1 MPLTLP
7 MPARHR
13 FAPGS
18 IVATP
23 TALAVTTPQQILE
36 SIERHLTGDWGDV
49 TPEDA
54 QANEDAVTNDHRVF
68 SVYQMSDGNRLWIIT
83 EANRVSTCILL
94 PSDY

>member
-1 MPLTLP
+1 

-23 TALAVTTPQQILE
+23 AALAIITPQQLLE
-36 SIERHLTGDWGDV
+36 ALERHLTGDWGDV
-49 TPEDA
+49 TAEDA
-54 QANEDAVTNDHRVF
+54 QANEDAVAHGYRVF
-68 SVYQMSDGNRLWIIT
+68 SVYQLADDNRLWIIT
-83 EANRVSTCILL
+83 EADRSSTSALL

>member
-1 MPLTLP
+1 

-23 TALAVTTPQQILE
+23 AALAITTPQQLLDAL
-36 SIERHLTGDWGDV
+36 ERHLTGDWGDV
-49 TPEDA
+49 SAVDA
-54 QANEDAVTNDHRVF
+54 QANEDAVTHGYRVF
-68 SVYQMSDGNRLWIIT
+68 SVYQINDINRMWIIA
-83 EANRVSTCILL
+83 ESGRASTCALL